1 MNVSTVEQVERIS
14 AAGKALSQL
23 YLNAPGDELREAM
36 YSAEMLHDWPLT
48 DPDSVQGVRTLLSS
62 RPESQEELKRDHLY
76 LFVGAGRALAQ
87 PYESVR
93 TSEEGL
99 VFEEETFA
107 VRAAYAKFGLRAPN
121 FNREPDDHI
130 GLEIAFLSALAGR
143 AAEQLAAGEDAQ
155 EIRTAMRDFLVDH
168 LDRFAGGV
176 VEDVRKHAKTA
187 LYKSVAEFTLGFIVS
202 VSAFVETDGVH
213 AAE

>member
-1 MNVSTVEQVERIS
+1 MTVSAVEQAERIS
-14 AAGKALSQL
+14 AAGKVLSQL
-23 YLNAPGDELREAM
+23 YLSAPGKELREAM
-36 YSAEMLHDWPLT
+36 YSAQMLNDWPLT
-48 DPDSVQGVRTLLSS
+48 DPHSVQGVRTLLSS
-62 RPESQEELKRDHLY
+62 RPESEEAIKRDHLY
-76 LFVGAGRALAQ
+76 LFVGAGPALAQ

-130 GLEIAFLSALAGR
+130 GLEIAFLSDLAGR

-187 LYKSVAEFTLGFIVS
+187 LYKAVAEFTLGFIAS

>member
-1 MNVSTVEQVERIS
+1 MKVSAVEQAERIS

-130 GLEIAFLSALAGR
+130 GLEIAFLSDLAGR

-168 LDRFAGGV
+168 LDRFAGEV

-187 LYKSVAEFTLGFIVS
+187 LYKAVAEFTLGFIVS

>member
-1 MNVSTVEQVERIS
+1 MNVSAVEQVERIS

-23 YLNAPGDELREAM
+23 YLNAPGDELREAR

-130 GLEIAFLSALAGR
+130 GLEIAFLSDLAGR

-168 LDRFAGGV
+168 LDRFAGEV

-187 LYKSVAEFTLGFIVS
+187 LYKAVAEFTLGFIAS

>member
-1 MNVSTVEQVERIS
+1 MNVSAVEQVERIS

-130 GLEIAFLSALAGR
+130 GLEIAFLSDLAGR

-168 LDRFAGGV
+168 LDRFAGEV

-187 LYKSVAEFTLGFIVS
+187 LYKAVAEFTLGFIAS

>member
-1 MNVSTVEQVERIS
+1 MNVSAVEQVERIS

-187 LYKSVAEFTLGFIVS
+187 LYKAVAEFTLGFIVS

>member
-1 MNVSTVEQVERIS
+1 MTVSAVEQAERIS
-14 AAGKALSQL
+14 AAGKVLSQL
-23 YLNAPGDELREAM
+23 YLSAPAEQLREAM
-36 YSAEMLHDWPLT
+36 YSPQMLNDWPLT
-48 DPDSVQGVRTLLSS
+48 DSNSIQGVRTLLSS
-62 RPESQEELKRDHLY
+62 RPESEEEIKRDHLY

-107 VRAAYAKFGLRAPN
+107 VRAAYARFGLRAPN

-130 GLEIAFLSALAGR
+130 GLEIAFLSDLAER
-143 AAEQLAAGEDAQ
+143 AAERLEAGEDAE
-155 EIRTAMRDFLVDH
+155 EIRLAMRDFLFDH

-187 LYKSVAEFTLGFIVS
+187 LYKAVAEFTLGFIAS
-202 VSAFVETDGVH
+202 VHAFVETEGAN
-213 AAE
+213 AAK